1 MARVLGA
8 RLPARRRVLVYVVG
22 SGLWLT
28 GGLWLVFHHFLQRR
42 GELGIG
48 PHPLEPWWM
57 KFHGAFALGALWVLG
72 LLWGVH
78 VVEGWALRKRRVS
91 GAVLLGT
98 LGLLTVTGYLLYYVG
113 DEQAREVT
121 GIVHWAVGLACA
133 VVFIVHRF
141 ALWSLRRGRGGTPAA

>member
-28 GGLWLVFHHFLQRR
+28 GGLWLVFHYFLQRR
-42 GELGIG
+42 GEVGIG

-78 VVEGWALRKRRVS
+78 VVEGWALHKRRVS
-91 GAVLLGT
+91 GVVLLGT
-98 LGLLTVTGYLLYYVG
+98 LGLLTITGYLLYYVG
-113 DEQAREVT
+113 DEGTREVI
-121 GIVHWAVGLACA
+121 GIVHWTVGLACL
-133 VVFIVHRF
+133 VVFVVHRF
-141 ALWSLRRGRGGTPAA
+141 ALWSLRRGRGGAPAP